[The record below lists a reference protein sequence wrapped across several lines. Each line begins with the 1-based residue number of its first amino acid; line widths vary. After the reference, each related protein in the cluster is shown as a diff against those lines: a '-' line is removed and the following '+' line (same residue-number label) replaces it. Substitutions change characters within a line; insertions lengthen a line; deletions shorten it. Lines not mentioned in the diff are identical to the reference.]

1 MVKASAI
8 TPGDIKLVLGKQ
20 VKDDV
25 RQYRRELSLQRI
37 NINKAVGV
45 GNMEDYIGEWELD
58 FANSTTTAKEPQ
70 HKNKKLKRITKTKR
84 NPKL

>member
-1 MVKASAI
+1 MTKFSAI
-8 TPGDIKLVLGKQ
+8 TQNDIKLVISKQ

-37 NINKAVGV
+37 NLSKVIGV
-45 GNMEDYIGEWELD
+45 GNMEDYVKEWELD
-58 FANSTTTAKEPQ
+58 FQNSTISAQELKP
-70 HKNKKLKRITKTKR
+70 KDKKLKRITKTKR

>member
-1 MVKASAI
+1 MAKASAI
-8 TPGDIKLVLGKQ
+8 TQGDIKLVLRKQ

-25 RQYRRELSLQRI
+25 RQFRRELSLQRI

-45 GNMEDYIGEWELD
+45 GNMEDYIDEWELY
-58 FANSTTTAKEPQ
+58 FANSTITSKEPQ
-70 HKNKKLKRITKTKR
+70 SKNRKLKRITKTKR